1 MFSLN
6 LNLNLN
12 ILVSAKVLRMQSQLL
27 IVHVLTQER
36 NIGHNSQ
43 CQSFMHSNRSDKKKC
58 ESQVLSTLDMFEF
71 LGNKL
76 EVIAS
81 TLSFLHTNV
90 L

>member
-1 MFSLN
+1 
-6 LNLNLN
+6 
-12 ILVSAKVLRMQSQLL
+12 MQSQLL

-43 CQSFMHSNRSDKKKC
+43 CQSFMPSNRNDKKKC

-76 EVIAS
+76 EVVAS

>member
-43 CQSFMHSNRSDKKKC
+43 CQSFMHSNRNDKKKC

-76 EVIAS
+76 EVVAS